1 MSGVT
6 PQTYT
11 GLLNVVSNPNAGE
24 QFVSIS
30 DMITVFALYNEAIY
44 TSQECQDAIVARLG
58 RNLTVDE
65 SSDFIAFLQYVQSG
79 GADSLSRIEK
89 CRLGFEALERNFG
102 LTDAEIRQV
111 IGI

>member
-1 MSGVT
+1 MSVVT

-11 GLLNVVSNPNAGE
+11 GLLNVVSNPNATE
-24 QFVSIS
+24 HFVAIS
-30 DMITVFALYNEAIY
+30 DMITVLALYNEAIY
-44 TSQECQDAIVARLG
+44 TSQECQDVVAARLG
-58 RNLTVDE
+58 RALTADE
-65 SSDFIAFLQYVQSG
+65 SSDLIAFLQYVQSG

-102 LTDAEIRQV
+102 LTDAEIRQI